1 MMEALSKS
9 SLEIAVD
16 INSVC
21 EQCSEMTQSQGH
33 VRGSP
38 ESLGSRT
45 KGLVSNPPVVVRSPD
60 AALCPRPGAPFWEQP

>member
-1 MMEALSKS
+1 MTEALSKS
-9 SLEIAVD
+9 SLGIAVD

-45 KGLVSNPPVVVRSPD
+45 KGLVSNPPVVVR
-60 AALCPRPGAPFWEQP
+60 